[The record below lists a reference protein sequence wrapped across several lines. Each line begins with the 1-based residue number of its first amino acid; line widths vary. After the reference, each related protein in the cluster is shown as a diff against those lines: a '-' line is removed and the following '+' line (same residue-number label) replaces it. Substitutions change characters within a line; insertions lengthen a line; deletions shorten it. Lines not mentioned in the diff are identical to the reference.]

1 MSGILDSKQRIM
13 DTIVTLE
20 GRRQIAD
27 GKLKIEYVS
36 FTDGTAFYSP
46 DMVLGTADATNR
58 LYFEQCHL
66 PQDQI
71 TFEADDSGKL
81 KPFKNSQNI
90 DVFGGKILT
99 PSTIEFDEISGST
112 VARGYTIAVGGEFA
126 SSASLL
132 LSSSIENFQNLY
144 LIGTNDALFLEDEN
158 FEVNPKF
165 QDFLVDDY
173 GPIKSFEYIKSL
185 NKMPSLFED
194 KHFSNVINFK
204 YLPPTNIIDDKNI
217 DKSILENTVPYQIGN
232 YARLGLYDEYTIFD
246 LEKDLLKSEESGYK
260 KSFVF
265 EPTSFKNMLVSQVFE
280 LSEDELRKLDI
291 LEYGS
296 YKYDGI
302 DKQVYFVGKILVD
315 DYGTNTFVKLF
326 TLVFE

>member
-36 FTDGTAFYSP
+36 FTDGMAFYSA
-46 DMVLGTADATNR
+46 DMVSGSTDASSR
-58 LYFEQCHL
+58 LYFEQSHL

-81 KPFKNSQNI
+81 KPFKNSQSI
-90 DVFGGKILT
+90 EVFGGKIISPT
-99 PSTIEFDEISGST
+99 VTFGEITGGGT
-112 VARGYTIAVGGEFA
+112 TKNYTIVSGGEFV
-126 SSASLL
+126 SSASTLV
-132 LSSSIENFQNLY
+132 SSSIQNFQNLY

-158 FEVNPKF
+158 FEVSPKF
-165 QDFLVDDY
+165 QEFVINDY
-173 GPIKSFEYIKSL
+173 GPLKPASYIKSL
-185 NKMPSLFED
+185 NKMPSIFED

-204 YLPPTNIIDDKNI
+204 YLPPINKVSDKNV
-217 DKSILENTVPYQIGN
+217 DKSKAESTTSYQIGN
-232 YARLGLYDEYTIFD
+232 YARLGLYDEYTNFD
-246 LEKDLLKSEESGYK
+246 LEKDLSKSEKAGYK
-260 KSFVF
+260 KTFRF
-265 EPTSFKNMLVSQVFE
+265 EPTSFKNMLVSQIFE
-280 LSEDELRKLDI
+280 LSEDELRKLDV

-296 YKYDGI
+296 YKYEGV
-302 DKQVYFVGKILVD
+302 DKQVYFVGRVLVD